1 LAARG
6 IAVDICGVS
15 IHAISI
21 ADAADCDHSGQRII
35 GLIDAR
41 AGQDDIIFATNYGST
56 ARRTDVNKK
65 NERRHEAH
73 PDPL

>member
-6 IAVDICGVS
+6 ITVDICGVS

-21 ADAADCDHSGQRII
+21 ADAANCDHIGQII
-35 GLIDAR
+35 IRPMEAR
-41 AGQDDIIFATNYGST
+41 AGQDDIICANYGST

-65 NERRHEAH
+65 NEHRHEPR